1 MKTYSLVLLDLDGT
15 LVDSNLRVSA
25 NTKKLL
31 RRLEKRGIPIVL
43 CSARA
48 PGGVEL
54 VVKQVGLSSPIVCY
68 SGSLILDA
76 DRSILAD
83 RGIGRDDAVS
93 FKQFAAL
100 DFPNITVCSYMYDIW
115 LADDASDPYIMMLAE
130 RNQCQAITGSL
141 DDALKGTGHV
151 HKMMCMGQ
159 PREIRRLQDAA
170 SRRFPAMEFVCSGD
184 IFLEVLTKGVSKLTA
199 MERLREHYHLDME
212 QVVAIGDYYVDIG
225 MISRAGLGIAMGN
238 APDEVKQAAARTTAS
253 NDEEGVYLALK
264 TLKFTPLLTGAEE

>member
-15 LVDSNLRVSA
+15 LVDSNLQVSN

-31 RRLEKRGIPIVL
+31 CRLESRGVPIIL

-48 PGGVEL
+48 PGGVGL
-54 VVKQVGLSSPIVCY
+54 VEKQVGLNSPIVCY

-76 DRSILAD
+76 DRSILED

-93 FKQFAAL
+93 FKQFAEL

-115 LADDASDPYIMMLAE
+115 LADDLSDPYIVMLAE
-130 RNQCQAITGSL
+130 RNQCEAIAGSL
-141 DDALKGTGHV
+141 DAALRGDGHV

-170 SRRFPAMEFVCSGD
+170 SQRFPAMEFVRSGD

-199 MERLREHYHLDME
+199 MERLREHYHVDME
-212 QVVAIGDYYVDIG
+212 RIVAIGDYYVDIG

-238 APDEVKQAAARTTAS
+238 APDEVKRAAARTTAS

-264 TLKFTPLLTGAEE
+264 TLKFTPPAP

>member
-15 LVDSNLRVSA
+15 LIDSNLQVSI

-31 RRLEKRGIPIVL
+31 NRLENRGVPIIL

-54 VVKQVGLSSPIVCY
+54 VEKQVGLNSPIVCY

-76 DRSILAD
+76 DRSILGD
-83 RGIGRDDAVS
+83 RGIGRDDAVN
-93 FKQFAAL
+93 FKQFAASN
-100 DFPNITVCSYMYDIW
+100 FPNITVCSYMYDIW
-115 LADDASDPYIMMLAE
+115 LVDDINDPYIVMLTE
-130 RNQCQAITGSL
+130 RNQSQAITGSL
-141 DDALKGTGHV
+141 DNALKGTGHV

-159 PREIRRLQDAA
+159 PHEIRRLQDAA
-170 SRRFPAMEFVCSGD
+170 VQQFPTLEFVRSGS

-199 MERLREHYHLDME
+199 MERLREHYHVDMD
-212 QVVAIGDYYVDIG
+212 QIVAVGDYYVDIG
-225 MISRAGLGIAMGN
+225 MLSHAGLGIAMGN
-238 APDEVKQAAARTTAS
+238 APEEVKQAAARTTAS

-264 TLKFTPLLTGAEE
+264 TLKFTPPI